1 MTIIKTIGI
10 AGVAVSALILSL
22 PLIAADQSGM
32 GANSGRGTL
41 KGGSEYE
48 QQMRQSGME
57 GMSGMAGEHSM
68 TAKPAKPAKAAKKTA
83 AKKAGDGSKAAAQP
97 TKQ

>member
-1 MTIIKTIGI
+1 MTIMKAIGGI
-10 AGVAVSALILSL
+10 ALAASALIASL

-32 GANSGRGTL
+32 SANSGRGTL

-57 GMSGMAGEHSM
+57 GMSGMSGNHSM
-68 TAKPAKPAKAAKKTA
+68 TADANKKTKKKTA
-83 AKKAGDGSKAAAQP
+83 KKADEATKASA
-97 TKQ
+97 K